1 MLGLSTE
8 THHAL
13 NARTVVPGTVEEDD
27 LASAWKVLDVALEV
41 PGGGLTRRRLF
52 QSDSTSTTRIQVLVK
67 TLNGAALTSGV
78 TAFEED
84 DVLLTSFLGP
94 VLPLQK
100 LNLQLPLN
108 RLIFLARHAL
118 LVRVAIAPGINP
130 LTVWSDQHR
139 IVLIRIIDD
148 VTFGL
153 RQIDDVEFLF
163 ILVSHTPYPTEFL
176 CHASPMRVPLPA
188 ISQQLTFRLTETEGW
203 DCTLRPSIS
212 TARTINAMLLS
223 EALAARSEVSDRL
236 AEINRRLALVAQV
249 QEGDTPDEDPQALIA
264 EAERLMARF
273 EWLVRSIN
281 ATNSATAFEDGTL
294 SDALAKRD
302 HLLTRR
308 RFYTSAADQ
317 GSGRR
322 DRYSAS
328 EIRYVATVDIRSLRQ
343 KADQAS
349 KEYRDLDTRIQQ
361 ANWSTELIE
370 AADKPAE

>member
-1 MLGLSTE
+1 M
-8 THHAL
+8 
-13 NARTVVPGTVEEDD
+13 
-27 LASAWKVLDVALEV
+27 
-41 PGGGLTRRRLF
+41 
-52 QSDSTSTTRIQVLVK
+52 
-67 TLNGAALTSGV
+67 
-78 TAFEED
+78 
-84 DVLLTSFLGP
+84 
-94 VLPLQK
+94 
-100 LNLQLPLN
+100 
-108 RLIFLARHAL
+108 
-118 LVRVAIAPGINP
+118 
-130 LTVWSDQHR
+130 
-139 IVLIRIIDD
+139 
-148 VTFGL
+148 
-153 RQIDDVEFLF
+153 
-163 ILVSHTPYPTEFL
+163 
-176 CHASPMRVPLPA
+176 
-188 ISQQLTFRLTETEGW
+188 
-203 DCTLRPSIS
+203 S
-212 TARTINAMLLS
+212 TARTIDAMLLS

-236 AEINRRLALVAQV
+236 AEINRRLSLVAQV

-264 EAERLMARF
+264 EAERLMERF

-343 KADQAS
+343 KADKAA